1 MEILREELI
10 RRARDGKREAK
21 NLDFKVGFDTGSREA
36 WCEIVKDIVAFANSG
51 GGALVFG
58 AHDDGTPADVDVS
71 LILSVDPADVT
82 NKVNAYTGYEF
93 DEFEIIEIERGG
105 RRLALYAVFGVATP
119 MVFIRDGAHLGQG
132 KSRRPAFVK
141 GSVYFRHGAKSAPGT
156 SNDLSSW
163 LERSLESIRS
173 TWLDGIRKVVEAGAD
188 DVIHVVSAEKA
199 HAAEIT
205 ARIGNEPGAPVVRPL
220 NSEDVW
226 PYRETELVRCVLR
239 LIPNGIR
246 FNGHDVRS
254 VRQVHGI
261 DPRSHPEFV
270 FKPHE
275 MSSPQYS
282 EAFAE
287 WIAEQYRL
295 NRGFLNDA
303 RKAYREML
311 RGRHL
316 AVR

>member
-1 MEILREELI
+1 MAILREELI
-10 RRARDGKREAK
+10 RRARDGKRESK

-58 AHDDGTPADVDVS
+58 VHDDGTPADVDVS
-71 LILSVDPADVT
+71 PFLSVDPVDVT

-93 DEFEIIEIERGG
+93 DEFEIVEIERAG

-173 TWLDGIRKVVEAGAD
+173 TWLGLPCHEILRWTGAFC
-188 DVIHVVSAEKA
+188 
-199 HAAEIT
+199 
-205 ARIGNEPGAPVVRPL
+205 RFMLEPWH
-220 NSEDVW
+220 S
-226 PYRETELVRCVLR
+226 
-239 LIPNGIR
+239 
-246 FNGHDVRS
+246 
-254 VRQVHGI
+254 
-261 DPRSHPEFV
+261 PRSAAPCATRQRF
-270 FKPHE
+270 P
-275 MSSPQYS
+275 
-282 EAFAE
+282 
-287 WIAEQYRL
+287 
-295 NRGFLNDA
+295 G
-303 RKAYREML
+303 
-311 RGRHL
+311 
-316 AVR
+316 